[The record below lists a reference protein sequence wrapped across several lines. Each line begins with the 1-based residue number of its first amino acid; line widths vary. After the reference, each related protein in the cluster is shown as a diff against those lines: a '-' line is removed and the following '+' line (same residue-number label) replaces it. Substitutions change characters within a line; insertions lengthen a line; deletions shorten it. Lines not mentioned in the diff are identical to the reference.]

1 MGRRLF
7 GYFICAA
14 LLGGAIVGWAR
25 FSTPPSSPDIFDTP
39 SLQLAQQLV
48 KLPEPIA
55 DGKYP
60 AKETFFLLGQMRGP
74 QAAAL
79 EEIAKRW
86 QPGNAVMVIEM
97 GRVRFH
103 GLPGNFVE
111 VLEQQTGKSLGKDS
125 QRWYQYLWQ
134 QDDQPHPQYADFK
147 AALYATIDPRFSEYF
162 DDTYPTTIRLDE
174 ILWGGVVRDGIPPLK
189 NPRMLAAKQA
199 SYLAD
204 SDVVFGLEINGDAR
218 AYPKRIL
225 AWHEMF
231 KDTVGQISINGVYCT
246 LCGSMIVYK
255 TELEGVHYELGTS
268 GFLYR
273 SNKLMY
279 DHATKSMWS
288 TLTGEPV
295 VGKLVGKG
303 IQLQR
308 LHVVTTTW
316 GEWRRRHPTTTVL
329 SLDTGHRR
337 DYGEGVAYREYF
349 ATDRLMFRVPF
360 ADKRLKN
367 KQEVLALRWDDAAE
381 EQLAIDAGYL
391 QKHPIY
397 HDRLGEQE
405 FVVLTDRSGAN
416 RVYDTQDI
424 RFEKWD
430 GDRQAIDQQGGIW
443 KVDEAGLTSEQGKVL
458 SRLPAHRAFW
468 FGWHAAYPET
478 RLVSE

>member
-1 MGRRLF
+1 MGRRVF

-25 FSTPPSSPDIFDTP
+25 FSTPPAHPDFFDAA

-60 AKETFFLLGQMRGP
+60 AMETFFLLGQGRAA

-79 EEIAKRW
+79 KGIAKRW
-86 QPGNAVMVIEM
+86 QPGNAVMLLEI
-97 GRVRFH
+97 GRVRFQ
-103 GLPGNFVE
+103 GLPDNFME
-111 VLEQQTGKSLGKDS
+111 VLEQQTEKSLGEDS
-125 QRWYQYLWQ
+125 QRWYQYLWK
-134 QDDQPHPQYADFK
+134 QDDQPHPQYAAFK
-147 AALYATIDPRFSEYF
+147 AALYSKIDPRFEEYF
-162 DDTYPTTIRLDE
+162 DDTYPVTIRLDE
-174 ILWGGVVRDGIPPLK
+174 ILWGGVLRDGIPPLK
-189 NPRMLAAKQA
+189 NPRMITAKQA
-199 SYLAD
+199 HYLAD
-204 SDVVFGLEINGDAR
+204 SDIVFGLEINGDVR
-218 AYPKRIL
+218 AYPKRVL

-303 IQLQR
+303 IQLQQ
-308 LHVVTTTW
+308 LQVVTTTW
-316 GEWRRRHPTTTVL
+316 GEWKRRHPTTTVL

-337 DYGEGVAYREYF
+337 DYGAGVAYRDYF
-349 ATDRLMFRVPF
+349 ATDQLMFGVPF

-367 KQEVLALRWDDAAE
+367 KQEVLALRFDDAAE
-381 EQLAIDAGYL
+381 KQLAIDASYL
-391 QKHPIY
+391 RKHPIY

-416 RVYDTQDI
+416 RVYDTQGI

-430 GDRQAIDQQGGIW
+430 GDRQAIDQQGGTW
-443 KVDEAGLTSEQGKVL
+443 TVDEAGLTNAQGKVL

-478 RLVSE
+478 RLVKE